1 MKHYKIRKGRL
12 GIVVALAL
20 ILVASG
26 VLIFIKTSK
35 KATVTYY
42 IASDQPSITINAD
55 NEEIHLIRGTKVIGI
70 KASDKNKENMIIK
83 TDQNSKEFEID
94 KKYLVETIEECV
106 TNQTIYP
113 RLMVN
118 LRKDKGEPLEKSV
131 GNKGEAL
138 PIKRINY
145 ERDFNKDTGEV
156 SGYMIEKEGQIYY
169 VDSMYVEPTLEE
181 ATKAYPQHVIHSAY
195 WDYYFGDGYSQ
206 TAYIASL
213 DYKPFNKKQYTNN
226 PLRSDINAVH
236 ISMNI
241 FKQEFDYLLGL
252 CKETG
257 INALVVE
264 VKSDIGDIAFES
276 EQCKPY
282 LNDSNRAIKDA
293 VVTKS
298 DLQSLIDRCHQEGIY
313 LIARIVTFK
322 DQIFA
327 QQNSEESILSNDGSL
342 LIHNGENWPSAYSR
356 KSWMYN
362 VAIAKE
368 VAVMGFNEIQF
379 DYVRFPDG
387 LVDGEMNGEINLHN
401 TYDEYKTQALQR
413 FLMYAYEE
421 LSPLEV
427 YVAADVFAW
436 PAVAE
441 DDQNI
446 GQFIPALA
454 NVVDVISPMPYPDHF
469 GPGNMGSD
477 QPWQNPETTL
487 QNYSEIMKEVLNSI
501 PTPAIYRTW
510 IQGYACMGHVCKG
523 TPGNPQ
529 RDYGSQE
536 MMDQI
541 HGINNAGFE
550 GYMVWSGYGGSG
562 MFEERKAGFI
572 SSTLPENKKWK
583 HSFQ

>member
-12 GIVVALAL
+12 GIVVALAF
-20 ILVASG
+20 IFVASG
-26 VLIFIKTSK
+26 IMIYIQTAK
-35 KATVTYY
+35 KPIVTYY
-42 IASDQPSITINAD
+42 IASDQPSVTVNVN
-55 NEEIHLIRGTKVIGI
+55 NEEIHLIRGSKAKGI
-70 KASDKNKENMIIK
+70 KVSEKDSEKMIVK
-83 TDQNSKEFEID
+83 TEQDDREFDID
-94 KKYLVETIEECV
+94 KRYLAESFEECV
-106 TNQTIYP
+106 TNQVVYP

-118 LRKDKGEPLEKSV
+118 LRSDKGASLEKAV

-138 PIKRINY
+138 PVKKINY
-145 ERDFNKDTGEV
+145 DRDFNQNTGEV
-156 SGYMIEKEGQIYY
+156 NGYIIEKEGQEYY
-169 VDSMYVEPTLEE
+169 IDALYVESSLEE
-181 ATKAYPQHVIHSAY
+181 ATKAYPQQVIHSTY

-206 TAYIASL
+206 TAYIDSL
-213 DYKPFNKKQYTNN
+213 DYKPFPKKQYSDN
-226 PLRSDINAVH
+226 PLRTDINAVH

-241 FKQEFDYLLGL
+241 FKQEFDYLLAL

-264 VKSDIGDIAFES
+264 VKSDIGEIAFES
-276 EQCKPY
+276 EQCQPY
-282 LNDSNRAIKDA
+282 LTEPKRAIENA
-293 VVTKS
+293 VVSKS
-298 DLQSLIDRCHQEGIY
+298 ELQSLIERCHQEGVY

-327 QQNSEESILSNDGSL
+327 QQNSEESILSKEGTL

-368 VAVMGFNEIQF
+368 VAQMGFNEIQF

-387 LVDGEMNGEINLHN
+387 LIDGEMSGEINLHN

-421 LSPLEV
+421 LSPLEA

-436 PAVAE
+436 PAVAQ

-454 NVVDVISPMPYPDHF
+454 NIADVISPMPYPDHF

-477 QPWQNPETTL
+477 QPWQNPEMTL
-487 QNYSEIMKEVLNSI
+487 QNYSEIMGEALNSI
-501 PTPAIYRTW
+501 SSPAIYRTW

-523 TPGNPQ
+523 TPGNPP
-529 RDYGSQE
+529 RDYGSPE
-536 MMDQI
+536 MVDQI
-541 HGINNAGFE
+541 TGINNAGFE
-550 GYMVWSGYGGSG
+550 GYMVWSGYGGRN
-562 MFEERKAGFI
+562 MFEDRKAGFI

-583 HSFQ
+583 HRFQ